1 MALEAK
7 KLRELEMDELLLRA
21 AELQKEMFDIRQRLT
36 TKEENRS
43 SVLGVAK
50 RDYARVLTIIRQK
63 QLAAAKG
70 K

>member
-43 SVLGVAK
+43 SVLGATK